1 MVFRAFAWSH
11 RIPLPGPLARENEK
25 RDVSRCER
33 GTLELSDSTIL
44 LLFTNSLL
52 TVYTHKIYT

>member
-25 RDVSRCER
+25 RER
-33 GTLELSDSTIL
+33 FALRKGDAWI
-44 LLFTNSLL
+44 
-52 TVYTHKIYT
+52 IRW